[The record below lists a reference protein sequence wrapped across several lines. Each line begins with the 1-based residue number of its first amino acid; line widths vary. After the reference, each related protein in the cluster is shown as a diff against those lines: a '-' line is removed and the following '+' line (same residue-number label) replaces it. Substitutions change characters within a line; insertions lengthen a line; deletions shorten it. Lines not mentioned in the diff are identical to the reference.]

1 MLDGLLV
8 DVGEPWVKDFL
19 TKTLEMS
26 VNGENTIKTPTRDA
40 AKNVPTLRRDSEE
53 KYLETASKEMTKSE
67 KGDMPADATKLSD
80 KDDVSTQ
87 EEDYDDNDSK
97 DYDDKDGDVRAVSH
111 DVTKF

>member
-8 DVGEPWVKDFL
+8 DVGEPWVK
-19 TKTLEMS
+19 
-26 VNGENTIKTPTRDA
+26 
-40 AKNVPTLRRDSEE
+40 EE